1 MARTISGLLFA
12 CVATSLIFV
21 LSQSVAP
28 LAQAAGPA
36 VAAGTP
42 APEFPY
48 GGASGWLNSPPLT
61 LASLR
66 GRVVLLDFWSTDC
79 WNCYR
84 SFPWLRRVTDRFAA
98 RGLVVIGVHSP
109 EFEHE
114 KDRRRIAARLAQ
126 YQLTHPQLLDDD
138 FAYWRRLDNRYW
150 PAFYLLD
157 KRGRIRQL
165 LVGEQH
171 VGDRAA
177 RDFEAAI
184 DTLLDEP
191 LGGRN

>member
-1 MARTISGLLFA
+1 MARTFTGLLFA
-12 CVATSLIFV
+12 CVATSLIFA
-21 LSQSVAP
+21 LTRSVAP

-42 APEFPY
+42 APEFPHA
-48 GGASGWLNSPPLT
+48 GASGWLNSPPLT

-157 KRGRIRQL
+157 KGGRIRQL

-177 RDFEAAI
+177 RDFEAGI
-184 DTLLDEP
+184 ETLLDEP